1 MNAISIRDSFPLPQI
16 EEALQAV
23 QAAIWF
29 SSFDLAQGYLQ
40 MAMEEEDIQKTAFRA
55 GSSGLYEFTRMPF
68 GLTNAGTSFCR
79 LMEMCIG
86 DQQYITLLFYLHDIC
101 IFAET
106 TDQML
111 DRIQLVF
118 NRLKE
123 FSLKIKPKKS
133 HFFQA
138 EVDFLG
144 HVLSKN
150 GVSPNPE
157 KIEKVH
163 DWPTPMNS
171 KEVHSFIGLAS
182 YYRRFIPN
190 FAKWAGPLHALI
202 IPASTQYKFR
212 TGLLKKSD
220 LPEFKWTEECEVGFT
235 NLKQALISAPIL
247 AYPDY
252 SKAFILET
260 DASLKGLGAVL
271 SQRGDDG
278 MVRVITYASHSLR
291 PGEKS
296 MRDYSSTKIE
306 LLALKWSVCE
316 KFKDYLLGSKFTVYT
331 DNNPLVYV
339 KTSKLGAAQIR
350 WLSELALYNFDIVYR
365 TGKSNLVTD
374 ALSQRLE
381 SPSSNTRE
389 RGDDSDEEWE
399 AISYPVTNTG
409 KFYSDHNTISSQ
421 VIFQELTEVIG
432 GVKISHDL
440 KERIEMVGTTYED
453 MGERELLSIQSNV
466 IELFSHITPE
476 QMAEFQGSDNQI
488 GPILQWVKDGKFPSK
503 SILYCVKS
511 KATRKL
517 FYQLDRLVLKQG
529 VLHHL
534 YINEDMEYHQL
545 VLPQR
550 LQGRVLQSVYNDMG
564 HQGLERTLE
573 LLRERVY
580 WPTMAGDAS
589 RWVSHCTRCQV
600 AQGTYTDPKP
610 KIGQLESNNPLDLLC
625 LDFTK
630 IDPSKTGKENVLVIT
645 DAFSKFSVAVVT
657 PNQKALTVAKA
668 LVEKWFH
675 VYGIPSRIH
684 SDQGR
689 SFDNEVIRLLCK
701 LYGTQ
706 QSLTC
711 PYNPSGNAQCECFNR
726 TMFRLL
732 RTLSKEQTADWPVY
746 LPSLVFA
753 YNATPHSTMGFQPYQ
768 LMFGH
773 KAPAPC
779 DNWLGLG
786 KYDDQKSVSKTQWV
800 DQMAEKFLVANKRV
814 MKNIK
819 AAAAKNKRTTGG
831 SDIDIPPGN
840 LVLLRDH
847 PEGRNKIQ
855 DHYKSDLFQV
865 IRKGEHPNNFWI
877 KRIGSSGQPKEV
889 NRRQLFDIGIMEEG
903 LVGRKE
909 EEDQDKDEEEP
920 AIPTYNP
927 QPEKPSPV
935 RPGHSYDLCP
945 RPKPAPRK
953 LVRKVETSTSTL
965 VTYL

>member
-1 MNAISIRDSFPLPQI
+1 M
-16 EEALQAV
+16 
-23 QAAIWF
+23 
-29 SSFDLAQGYLQ
+29 
-40 MAMEEEDIQKTAFRA
+40 
-55 GSSGLYEFTRMPF
+55 
-68 GLTNAGTSFCR
+68 
-79 LMEMCIG
+79 
-86 DQQYITLLFYLHDIC
+86 
-101 IFAET
+101 
-106 TDQML
+106 
-111 DRIQLVF
+111 
-118 NRLKE
+118 
-123 FSLKIKPKKS
+123 
-133 HFFQA
+133 
-138 EVDFLG
+138 
-144 HVLSKN
+144 
-150 GVSPNPE
+150 
-157 KIEKVH
+157 
-163 DWPTPMNS
+163 
-171 KEVHSFIGLAS
+171 
-182 YYRRFIPN
+182 
-190 FAKWAGPLHALI
+190 
-202 IPASTQYKFR
+202 
-212 TGLLKKSD
+212 
-220 LPEFKWTEECEVGFT
+220 
-235 NLKQALISAPIL
+235 
-247 AYPDY
+247 
-252 SKAFILET
+252 
-260 DASLKGLGAVL
+260 
-271 SQRGDDG
+271 
-278 MVRVITYASHSLR
+278 
-291 PGEKS
+291 
-296 MRDYSSTKIE
+296 
-306 LLALKWSVCE
+306 
-316 KFKDYLLGSKFTVYT
+316 
-331 DNNPLVYV
+331 
-339 KTSKLGAAQIR
+339 
-350 WLSELALYNFDIVYR
+350 ALYDFDIIYH

-374 ALSQRLE
+374 ALSCRPE

-409 KFYSDHNTISSQ
+409 KFYSGHNTISSQ

-432 GVKISHDL
+432 GVKISHNL
-440 KERIEMVGTTYED
+440 KERIEMVGTAYED

-466 IELFSHITPE
+466 VELFSHVTPE

-503 SILYCVKS
+503 LILYCVKS

-529 VLHHL
+529 VFHRL

-550 LQGRVLQSVYNDMG
+550 LQGRVLQSVHNDMG

-589 RWVSHCTRCQV
+589 RWVSCCPRCQV
-600 AQGTYTDPKP
+600 AQGTYTDSKP

-630 IDPSKTGKENVLVIT
+630 IDPSKTGKENVLVMT

-689 SFDNEVIRLLCK
+689 SFDNEVIQSLCK

-711 PYNPSGNAQCECFNR
+711 PYNPRGNAQCEHFNR
-726 TMFRLL
+726 TMFGLL
-732 RTLSKEQTADWPVY
+732 HMLSKEQKADWPVY

-753 YNATPHSTMGFQPYQ
+753 YNATPHSTTGFQLYQ
-768 LMFGH
+768 LMFSH

-800 DQMAEKFLVANKRV
+800 DQIVEKLLVAKKRA

-819 AAAAKNKRTTGG
+819 TAAAKNKRTAGG
-831 SDIDIPPGN
+831 SDINIPPGN

-855 DHYKSDLFQV
+855 DHHKSDLFRV
-865 IRKGEHPNNFWI
+865 IRKGERPNNFWI
-877 KRIGSSGQPKEV
+877 KPIGSSGQPKEV
-889 NRRQLFDIGIMEEG
+889 NRWQLFDIGITEEG
-903 LVGRKE
+903 LAGRKE

-927 QPEKPSPV
+927 QPAKPSPV
-935 RPGHSYDLCP
+935 RPGHSYDL
-945 RPKPAPRK
+945 RPWPKTAPRK